1 MSDKLNQA
9 ITTIKAGDKQTG
21 RQLLIEI
28 LKAEP
33 HNENAWLWMTQVV
46 NKKEEKVKCLERV
59 LKINPDN
66 EMAQKG
72 MARLRPVE
80 SPSLDDIAPETNA
93 AVIQRKKRERTES
106 AIRRLE
112 TAEKPRLTSSTND
125 QQLIQQYIAK
135 RTSQGWQVV
144 NQTDNSVQM
153 RKPKRWSTTLLVLG
167 GVLLLFFGVGLIFWL
182 LAVIDYAIKKEQT
195 LFVTAD
201 ELRKGVEKKPASSM
215 KGPLIVAGVLIGE
228 FVLCIVFSLL
238 PALFITPTNSTTSS
252 SNQAATSPSQPTST
266 PTVSMAPTS
275 SGPFNTPND
284 MIEG

>member
-195 LFVTAD
+195 LFVSKD
-201 ELRKGVEKKPASSM
+201 Q
-215 KGPLIVAGVLIGE
+215 
-228 FVLCIVFSLL
+228 
-238 PALFITPTNSTTSS
+238 NSI
-252 SNQAATSPSQPTST
+252 
-266 PTVSMAPTS
+266 
-275 SGPFNTPND
+275 D
-284 MIEG
+284 KIIE